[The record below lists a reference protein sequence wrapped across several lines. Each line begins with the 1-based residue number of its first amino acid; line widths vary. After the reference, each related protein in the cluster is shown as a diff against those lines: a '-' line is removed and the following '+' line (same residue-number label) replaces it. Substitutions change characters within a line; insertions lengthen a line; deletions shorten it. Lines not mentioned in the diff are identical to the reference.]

1 MKRFGFRCLFA
12 SRTVAM
18 ALALAIVSAATVDAP
33 AADAPPSPEGVAFFE
48 KSIRPLL
55 VEHCYACHS
64 AGAKRLRG
72 GLHLDNEQG
81 WLRGGDLGPAVK
93 PGDPEESLLIAAV
106 RQEDEQLKMPPKGK
120 LSAAEIALLTR
131 WVAMGAPAPRGDTAP
146 QASRGAEVDIQRGR
160 EFWAF
165 RPPVD
170 PPVPDAADSS
180 WPRTGLDRFVLAAL
194 EAKGLAPAP
203 AADRRTLIRRATF
216 DLTGLPPTPEEID
229 AFLADDVPD
238 AFARVVER
246 LLASPQYGERWG
258 RHWLDLAR
266 YADSNGLDENV
277 AHGNAWRYRDYVIAA
292 FNGDKPYDQFV
303 LEQLAGDL
311 LPTAAGDP
319 PAVRHERLIATGFL
333 ALGPKVLAEPDERK
347 MEMDIVDEQVDTV
360 GRTFFGLTLGCARCH
375 DHKFDPIATADYYGL
390 AGVFKSTRTMETFK
404 KVAKWYENSLATA
417 PDLARKAAHDQTVA
431 ARKKTIADRI
441 AAANEELRDEGGDG
455 FDLPKM
461 PERLYPEATRA
472 ELKRL
477 RDELAA
483 LEKSAPEMPAAM
495 GVSEGQVAD
504 TPILVRGSHLTPGP
518 IVPRRV
524 PQVLAATEPPRFGA
538 TQSGRLELARWLV
551 APDHPL
557 TSRVMVNRIWRWH
570 FGQGLVTTPDNFGAL
585 GSGPSNPPLLD
596 WLAHRFNASG
606 WSIKAMHR
614 LIMLSSAYQMA
625 SDDNTRAAQVDPENR
640 LCWRMNVRRLEAEA
654 IRDALLAVG
663 GSLDRRMGGSLLTV
677 KNRAYFFNHTSKD
690 ATTYDSPRRS
700 VYLPVVRNHLYDV
713 FQLFDYADP
722 SVTSGDRAT
731 TTVAPQALFMINGDL
746 VLQAARDL
754 AAGLLARPGRDD
766 AGRIVRLYE
775 NAYGRPPAAA
785 ESRRAAAYLER
796 FARALETENIANHTN
811 DADSPRLGAW
821 QALCQVILASNEFV
835 FMR

>member
-1 MKRFGFRCLFA
+1 MKHSTPRWPFA
-12 SRTVAM
+12 VLVLVSILTA
-18 ALALAIVSAATVDAP
+18 ASAAP
-33 AADAPPSPEGVAFFE
+33 AEAPPSAEGVALFE
-48 KSIRPLL
+48 TSIRPLL

-72 GLHLDNEQG
+72 GLRLDSEQG
-81 WLRGGDLGPAVK
+81 WLKGGDLGPAVK

-106 RQEDEQLKMPPKGK
+106 RHEDEQLKMPPKGK
-120 LSAAEIALLTR
+120 LAAAEIALLTR
-131 WVAMGAPAPRGDTAP
+131 WVAMGAPAPRGDVALKGT
-146 QASRGAEVDIQRGR
+146 RGAGVDIEGGR

-165 RPPVD
+165 RPPAD
-170 PPVPDAADSS
+170 PPMPDVADAG
-180 WPRTGLDRFVLAAL
+180 WCCNGLDRFVLAAL

-216 DLTGLPPTPEEID
+216 DLTGLPPKPEEVD
-229 AFLADDVPD
+229 AFLGDEAPD

-246 LLASPQYGERWG
+246 LLASPHYGERWG

-292 FNGDKPYDQFV
+292 FNADKPYHQFV

-311 LPTAAGDP
+311 LPAAAVDP
-319 PAVRHERLIATGFL
+319 PAVHHERLIATGFL

-360 GRTFFGLTLGCARCH
+360 GRTFFGMTLGCARCH

-404 KVAKWYENSLATA
+404 KVAKWYEHSLAAA
-417 PDLARKAAHDQTVA
+417 PDLARKSAHDQKV
-431 ARKKTIADRI
+431 
-441 AAANEELRDEGGDG
+441 AAANHMLQDLVATANEQLRYEGGEG
-455 FDLPKM
+455 FELPKM
-461 PERLYPEATRA
+461 AEKLYPRETRA

-483 LEKSAPEMPAAM
+483 LAKSAPEMPAAM
-495 GVSEGQVAD
+495 GVAEGSVAD
-504 TPILVRGSHLTPGP
+504 TPLLIRGSYLTPGAL
-518 IVPRRV
+518 VPRRV
-524 PQVLAATEPPRFGA
+524 PRVLASGDPCSFTAA
-538 TQSGRLELARWLV
+538 QSGRLELARWLTT
-551 APDHPL
+551 ADHPL

-570 FGQGLVTTPDNFGAL
+570 FGQGLVATPDNFGAL
-585 GSGPSNPPLLD
+585 GARPSNPALLD
-596 WLAHRFNASG
+596 WLAHRFTASG

-625 SDDNTRAAQVDPENR
+625 SDENSRAAQIDPENR
-640 LCWRMNVRRLEAEA
+640 LNWRMNVRRLEAEE
-654 IRDALLAVG
+654 IRDSLLAVA
-663 GSLDRRMGGSLLTV
+663 GSLDRRMGGSLLAV
-677 KNRAYFFNHTSKD
+677 KNRAYFFDHTSKD
-690 ATTYDSPRRS
+690 ATTYDSLRRS

-746 VLQAARDL
+746 VLQSARDL
-754 AAGLLARPGRDD
+754 ATALFAQQALDD

-775 NAYGRPPAAA
+775 TAYGRPPAAA
-785 ESRRAAAYLER
+785 ESRRAAVYLDR
-796 FARALETENIANHTN
+796 FARVLQAQEKASADARRLE
-811 DADSPRLGAW
+811 AW

-835 FMR
+835 FIR